1 MELTAGDVK
10 VVLEAIGEGRSGE
23 YNEDDPEDIELLRFT
38 VYRKNPDHPT
48 INTPWEWDAWEQV
61 EDASYCTQ
69 VPVDTPAEILSLSL
83 ARIFNEVYS
92 YVEAG
97 QSIKKICE
105 LLSWIAPE
113 DADCGKDEANLRL
126 IDAATDMLAA
136 LESLIPIVLS
146 HIRVGEQFR
155 NPEPWLLDQLDD
167 ERQRLEIAFAAIS
180 KATGKD
186 A

>member
-61 EDASYCTQ
+61 EDASY
-69 VPVDTPAEILSLSL
+69 
-83 ARIFNEVYS
+83 EVYS

-155 NPEPWLLDQLDD
+155 NPEPWFLDQLDD